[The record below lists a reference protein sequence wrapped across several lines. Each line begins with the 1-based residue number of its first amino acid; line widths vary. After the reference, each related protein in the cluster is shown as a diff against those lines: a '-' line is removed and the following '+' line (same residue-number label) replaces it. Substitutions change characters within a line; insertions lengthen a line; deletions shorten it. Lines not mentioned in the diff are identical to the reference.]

1 MHSPYKLKRLK
12 VRISRSMLRERE
24 VGDIRDQLLFRR
36 CAVRLKRFNPDQ
48 ASSHVTTE
56 AGVDDEKSRAY
67 KLRRLCVR
75 LPRLW
80 TQLAN
85 TPYASAASDISS
97 RSSSVKD
104 AENETIDMEDVESV
118 G

>member
-1 MHSPYKLKRLK
+1 MANKTFYIPALIGVLF
-12 VRISRSMLRERE
+12 
-24 VGDIRDQLLFRR
+24 LLSSVT
-36 CAVRLKRFNPDQ
+36 AQ